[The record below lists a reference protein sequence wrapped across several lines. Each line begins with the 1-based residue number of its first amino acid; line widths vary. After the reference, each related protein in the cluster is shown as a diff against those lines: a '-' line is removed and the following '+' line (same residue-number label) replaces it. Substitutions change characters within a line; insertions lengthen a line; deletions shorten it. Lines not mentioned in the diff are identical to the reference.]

1 MINAEE
7 NTLIC
12 FVYDFFPPVINIR
25 WSKNDEE
32 VMMEAPFIKTVSNSE
47 GVFHV
52 FSYLNF
58 VPQEGDTYS
67 CTVEHEALDEPKTR
81 ILVVETNEKS
91 RGPAG
96 PAVCCGLGLILGLLG
111 VAAGTFFFV
120 KGKQCHD
127 AVNIAWI

>member
-1 MINAEE
+1 MITYEE

-32 VMMEAPFIKTVSNSE
+32 VMVEAPFIKTVSNSE

-52 FSYLNF
+52 FSYLKF

-67 CTVEHEALDEPKTR
+67 CTVEHEALDEPRTR
-81 ILVVETNEKS
+81 ILVVDTDEKS
-91 RGPAG
+91 RG
-96 PAVCCGLGLILGLLG
+96 PAVCCGLGLTLGLLG
-111 VAAGTFFFV
+111 VVAGTFFFV
-120 KGKQCHD
+120 KGKQCQD
-127 AVNIAWI
+127 AG